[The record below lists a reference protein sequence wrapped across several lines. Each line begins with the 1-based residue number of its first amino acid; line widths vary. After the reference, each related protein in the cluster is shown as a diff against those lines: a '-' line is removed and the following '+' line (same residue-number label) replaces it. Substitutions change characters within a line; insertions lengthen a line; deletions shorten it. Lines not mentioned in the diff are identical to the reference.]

1 MPIKIAIDA
10 RLFSRS
16 MTGDTSYWRGLI
28 HALVRQESDI
38 ELFLVS
44 NNKRPQEIPESE
56 RVHWIELVGSDRMWS
71 LVKFPLFARKIGADV
86 VHVQYS
92 LSPLVGKKGVTT
104 VHDVSFFIGPQWF
117 STKDRLL
124 LQRSVPAAIRRAARV
139 FAVSQTACS
148 EIEQFVPEA
157 KGKTVVTFNA
167 LGDNIQVMDEAKAL
181 EVVARIGVEPPYVFS
196 VGTRWPRKN
205 LSLAVEAAQL
215 AGQKLVVSG
224 KKGWGPESTNAM
236 YTGYVSDVELTALY
250 QCASLYLAPSYHEGF
265 GIPLLEAF
273 ACGCPVICSPGGAMP
288 EVAGGAAVVMDNFDP
303 AEWAKHIQALLRDSS
318 KLDAMDRLGRERVK
332 DFSWESTAQLTAKTY
347 KQVARGH

>member
-1 MPIKIAIDA
+1 
-10 RLFSRS
+10 
-16 MTGDTSYWRGLI
+16 
-28 HALVRQESDI
+28 
-38 ELFLVS
+38 
-44 NNKRPQEIPESE
+44 
-56 RVHWIELVGSDRMWS
+56 MWS

-181 EVVARIGVEPPYVFS
+181 EVVARIGVEPPFVF
-196 VGTRWPRKN
+196 
-205 LSLAVEAAQL
+205 
-215 AGQKLVVSG
+215 
-224 KKGWGPESTNAM
+224 
-236 YTGYVSDVELTALY
+236 
-250 QCASLYLAPSYHEGF
+250 
-265 GIPLLEAF
+265 
-273 ACGCPVICSPGGAMP
+273 
-288 EVAGGAAVVMDNFDP
+288 
-303 AEWAKHIQALLRDSS
+303 
-318 KLDAMDRLGRERVK
+318 
-332 DFSWESTAQLTAKTY
+332 
-347 KQVARGH
+347 